1 MSLTSSDFF
10 LRKWYMDCIDE
21 VGNLFMGYSG
31 SFRWKMIQASY
42 SSTLTCNAQGEIK
55 TASTLRELSHP
66 TRSEGTLQWIH
77 NKLKTTGHWT
87 SIDKAIR
94 QNIFSDKSGSIIWTC
109 EQPRA
114 IAEVEINNISLSS
127 AIGYTET
134 IDMTILPWRLPIS
147 KLRWGRFLSKNT
159 MLIWIILEGKH
170 TSNFV
175 YYNGNRIA
183 DATIKNNKVVLNNKG
198 ITLRFYDTIVL
209 RDGSLA
215 STLFSDIP
223 VLSKMIPTEFLN
235 SHESKWRS
243 RGDLLKNGKIV
254 DSAWAIHEVVSWG
267 R

>member
-1 MSLTSSDFF
+1 MSKISSDFF

-21 VGNLFMGYSG
+21 VGNLFIGYSG
-31 SFRWKMIQASY
+31 SFSWKMIQASY

-55 TASTLRELSHP
+55 TNSTLRELSHP

-77 NKLKTTGHWT
+77 NKLKTTGIWT

-94 QNIFSDKSGSIIWTC
+94 ENIFSDKSGSIIWTC

-127 AIGYTET
+127 AIGYTEK
-134 IDMTILPWRLPIS
+134 IDMTIPPWRLPIS
-147 KLRWGRFLSKNT
+147 KLWWGRFLSKNT
-159 MLIWIILEGKH
+159 MLIWVKLEGKQ

-175 YYNGNRIA
+175 NYNGNRIA
-183 DATIKNNKVVLNNKG
+183 GATITNNKIVLNQKG

-209 RDGSLA
+209 REGTLA
-215 STLFSDIP
+215 STLFSDTP
-223 VLSKMIPTEFLN
+223 VLSKMIPAEYLN

-243 RGDLLKNGKIV
+243 RGDLFKKGKLV

-267 R
+267 K